1 MRRKTAH
8 EDCNI
13 NKISKHLPIDLKF
26 SGYIL
31 EHMGYDI
38 AKTKLFGFTWLLR
51 YKDNKKH
58 LSSGWS
64 ILTPTVNKIKSLFN
78 HTKT

>member
-1 MRRKTAH
+1 MMSHERYFIVKWLSERSQNGSGWIILMRRKTAH

-31 EHMGYDI
+31 EHMEYDI
-38 AKTKLFGFTWLLR
+38 AKTKLFGFT
-51 YKDNKKH
+51 
-58 LSSGWS
+58 
-64 ILTPTVNKIKSLFN
+64 
-78 HTKT
+78 